1 MSVIDKSI
9 QYYNYVTGSTGW
21 PASTNVGVVS
31 GLDYIIETGSNDIY
45 FVEHNTNVFFAG
57 SKIRLREDVYDKIS
71 NYVASQSCDTCY
83 VYGMPNH
90 ELFGT
95 NPPTAHVPLISESFA
110 RHNISVNFEYNEN
123 TSVTYFSQ
131 RGNTDHLNK
140 FHLWLQT
147 PWYSDDTLL
156 DMTSGSFNK
165 NTFRT
170 ILSSSP
176 VSSSLIPL
184 FNTASY
190 TDNLNFPDFVSKKA
204 DVDAGLFVNGL
215 SFYSYHPN
223 SSSYQNEIDSGSLVE
238 QYIIQSGSYED
249 GKSYLDVGKIT
260 HMLTP
265 NDIVYLGNNDQE
277 VGHKTSMAKWNL
289 DERGD
294 EWKLKPIQGK
304 TAASGSLINMFDGS
318 TKQVQDIEVGDV
330 VKSYQPLGMP
340 DETMDYVSYTTTD
353 LSGSYDSGSIVVRT
367 FTDVA
372 YTFYGYYLL
381 NGSIK
386 IPLQSKSSDAYYFVK
401 QSGTW
406 GWRNPYQI
414 AVGDYFLNTDGN
426 ELEITSKTEVQE
438 DISWYSLDVEDIDT
452 YFSSNILVHNLPPK
466 CCFVAGTKVLMG
478 DNSIKN
484 IEDVEVGDV
493 VSTYDFDSQ
502 SVIEKLVLE
511 TKTPMNHNFV
521 KVHFEDGTINENVAD
536 HPYYV
541 VGKGWSSK
549 RPEWTKNTHDMDCE
563 KLEVGDIC
571 LQVSQDKS
579 IVEQKV
585 TRLET
590 YQEEQKTYNLVVND
604 THNYFANNILV
615 HNKICRFCFDYDTMI
630 TLADGTY
637 QPICKIRP
645 NDMIKTYDVETG
657 KLQNSKVLETI
668 KILHDNMVTYK
679 FNDNTK
685 IEATDDHP
693 FYIVGDSEVDSDYRP
708 LTIGDVVLN
717 DELQEREV
725 VNIEVNNVQKITY
738 NINRTDSGKNY
749 FANRVLVS
757 DESDT

>member
-21 PASTNVGVVS
+21 PTNTNVGVVS
-31 GLDYIIETGSNDIY
+31 GLDYIVETGSNDIY

-57 SKIRLREDVYDKIS
+57 SRIRLREDVYDKIS

-140 FHLWLQT
+140 FHLWLQS
-147 PWYSDDTLL
+147 PWYSDDALL

-238 QYIIQSGSYED
+238 QYIIQSGSYEE
-249 GKSYLDVGKIT
+249 GKPYLDVGKIT

-265 NDIVYLGNNDQE
+265 NEIVYLGKNDQE

-294 EWKLKPIQGK
+294 EWRLKPNQGK
-304 TAASGSLINMFDGS
+304 TAASVILINMYDGS
-318 TKQVQDIEVGDV
+318 QRQVQDIEVGDV

-414 AVGDYFLNTDGN
+414 AVGDYFLDTDGN

-478 DNSIKN
+478 DDSVKN

-493 VSTYDFDSQ
+493 VSTYDFDGQ
-502 SVIEKLVLE
+502 LVIEKLVLE
-511 TKTPMNHNFV
+511 TKTPVNHNFV

-585 TRLET
+585 VRLET

-615 HNKICRFCFDYDTMI
+615 HNKICRLCFTYDTMI
-630 TLADGTY
+630 TLSDGTY
-637 QPICKIRP
+637 QKICKVRP
-645 NDMIKTYDVETG
+645 GDMIKTYNEDTG
-657 KLQNSKVLETI
+657 KLQNSKVLETA
-668 KILHDNMVTYK
+668 KILHDNIVKYK
-679 FNDNTK
+679 FDNNTI
-685 IEATDDHP
+685 IEATDNHP
-693 FYIVGDSEVDSDYRP
+693 FYVVDEGYKAP
-708 LTIGDVVLN
+708 LQIGDVVLN
-717 DELQEREV
+717 DEMNKLTL
-725 VNIEVNNVQKITY
+725 VNIEVDKKQQITY
-738 NINRTDSGKNY
+738 NINSTDNGKNY
-749 FANRVLVS
+749 FANKVLVS

>member
-21 PASTNVGVVS
+21 PTNTNVGVVS
-31 GLDYIIETGSNDIY
+31 GLDYIVETGSNDIY

-57 SKIRLREDVYDKIS
+57 SRIRLREDVYDKIS

-140 FHLWLQT
+140 FHLWLQS
-147 PWYSDDTLL
+147 PWYSDDALL

-265 NDIVYLGNNDQE
+265 NEIVYLGKNDQE

-294 EWKLKPIQGK
+294 EWRLKPIQGK
-304 TAASGSLINMFDGS
+304 TAASGSLINMYDGS
-318 TKQVQDIEVGDV
+318 QRQVQDIEVGDV

-414 AVGDYFLNTDGN
+414 AVGDYFLDTDGN

-478 DNSIKN
+478 DDSVKN

-493 VSTYDFDSQ
+493 VSTYDFDGQ
-502 SVIEKLVLE
+502 LVIEKLVLE
-511 TKTPMNHNFV
+511 TKTPVNHNFV

-585 TRLET
+585 VRLET

-615 HNKICRFCFDYDTMI
+615 HNKICRLCFTYDTMI
-630 TLADGTY
+630 TLSDGTY
-637 QPICKIRP
+637 QKICKVRP
-645 NDMIKTYDVETG
+645 GDMIKTYNEDTG
-657 KLQNSKVLETI
+657 KLQNSKVLETA
-668 KILHDNMVTYK
+668 KILHDNIVKYK
-679 FNDNTK
+679 FDNNTI
-685 IEATDDHP
+685 IETTDNHP
-693 FYIVGDSEVDSDYRP
+693 FYVVDEGYKAP
-708 LTIGDVVLN
+708 LQIGDVVLN
-717 DELQEREV
+717 DEMNKLTL
-725 VNIEVNNVQKITY
+725 VNIEVDKKQQITY
-738 NINRTDSGKNY
+738 NINSTDSGKNY
-749 FANRVLVS
+749 FANKVLVS

>member
-21 PASTNVGVVS
+21 PTNTNVGVVS
-31 GLDYIIETGSNDIY
+31 GLDYIVETGSNDIY

-57 SKIRLREDVYDKIS
+57 SRIRLREDVYDKIS

-95 NPPTAHVPLISESFA
+95 NPPSAQVPLISQSFA

-140 FHLWLQT
+140 FHLWLQS
-147 PWYSDDTLL
+147 PWYSDDALL

-265 NDIVYLGNNDQE
+265 NEILYLGKNDQE

-294 EWKLKPIQGK
+294 EWRLKPIQGK
-304 TAASGSLINMFDGS
+304 TAASGSLINMYDGS
-318 TKQVQDIEVGDV
+318 QRQVQDIEVGDV

-414 AVGDYFLNTDGN
+414 AVGNYFLDTDGN

-478 DNSIKN
+478 DDSVKN

-493 VSTYDFDSQ
+493 VSTYDFDGQ
-502 SVIEKLVLE
+502 LVIEKLVLE
-511 TKTPMNHNFV
+511 TKTPVNHNFV
-521 KVHFEDGTINENVAD
+521 KVHFDDGTINENVAD

-585 TRLET
+585 VRLET

-615 HNKICRFCFDYDTMI
+615 HNKICRLCFTYDTMI
-630 TLADGTY
+630 TLSDGTY
-637 QPICKIRP
+637 QKICKVRP
-645 NDMIKTYDVETG
+645 GDMIKTYNEDTG
-657 KLQNSKVLETI
+657 KLQNSKVLETA
-668 KILHDNMVTYK
+668 KILHDNIVKYK
-679 FNDNTK
+679 FDNNTI
-685 IEATDDHP
+685 IEATDNHP
-693 FYIVGDSEVDSDYRP
+693 FYVVDEGYKAP
-708 LTIGDVVLN
+708 LQIGDVVLN
-717 DELQEREV
+717 DEMNKLTL
-725 VNIEVNNVQKITY
+725 VNIEVDKKQQITY
-738 NINRTDSGKNY
+738 NINSTDNGKNY
-749 FANRVLVS
+749 FANKVLVS

>member
-21 PASTNVGVVS
+21 PTNTNVGVVS
-31 GLDYIIETGSNDIY
+31 GLDYIVETGSNDIY

-57 SKIRLREDVYDKIS
+57 SRIRLREDVYDKIS

-140 FHLWLQT
+140 FHLWLQS
-147 PWYSDDTLL
+147 PWYSDDALL

-184 FNTASY
+184 FNTASS

-204 DVDAGLFVNGL
+204 EVDAGLFVNGL

-265 NDIVYLGNNDQE
+265 NEIVYLGKNDQE

-294 EWKLKPIQGK
+294 EWRLKPIQGK
-304 TAASGSLINMFDGS
+304 TAASGSLINMYDGS
-318 TKQVQDIEVGDV
+318 QRQVQDIEVGDV

-414 AVGDYFLNTDGN
+414 AVGNYFLDTDGN

-478 DNSIKN
+478 DDSVKN
-484 IEDVEVGDV
+484 IEDVEVGDI
-493 VSTYDFDSQ
+493 VSTYDFDGQ
-502 SVIEKLVLE
+502 LVIEKLVLE
-511 TKTPMNHNFV
+511 TKTPVNHNFV

-585 TRLET
+585 VRLET

-615 HNKICRFCFDYDTMI
+615 HNKICRLCFTYDTMI
-630 TLADGTY
+630 TLSDGTY
-637 QPICKIRP
+637 QKICKVRP
-645 NDMIKTYDVETG
+645 GDMIKTYNEDTG
-657 KLQNSKVLETI
+657 KLQNSKVLETA
-668 KILHDNMVTYK
+668 KILHDNIVKYK
-679 FNDNTK
+679 FDNNTI
-685 IEATDDHP
+685 IEATDNHP
-693 FYIVGDSEVDSDYRP
+693 FYVVDEGYKAP
-708 LTIGDVVLN
+708 LQIGDVVLN
-717 DELQEREV
+717 DEMNKLTL
-725 VNIEVNNVQKITY
+725 VNIEVDKKQQITY
-738 NINRTDSGKNY
+738 NINSTDNGKNY
-749 FANRVLVS
+749 FANKVLVS

>member
-21 PASTNVGVVS
+21 PTNTNVGVIS
-31 GLDYIIETGSNDIY
+31 GLDYIVETGSNDIY

-57 SKIRLREDVYDKIS
+57 SRIRLREDVYDKIS

-140 FHLWLQT
+140 FHLWLQS
-147 PWYSDDTLL
+147 PWYSDDALL

-238 QYIIQSGSYED
+238 QYIIQSGSYEE
-249 GKSYLDVGKIT
+249 GKPYLDVGKIT

-304 TAASGSLINMFDGS
+304 TAASGSLINMYDGS
-318 TKQVQDIEVGDV
+318 QRQVQDIEVGDV

-414 AVGDYFLNTDGN
+414 AVGNYFLDTDGN

-478 DNSIKN
+478 DDSVKN

-493 VSTYDFDSQ
+493 VSTYDFDGQ
-502 SVIEKLVLE
+502 LVIEKLVLE
-511 TKTPMNHNFV
+511 TKTPVNHNFV

-536 HPYYV
+536 HPYYE

-585 TRLET
+585 VRLET

-615 HNKICRFCFDYDTMI
+615 HNKICRLCFTYDTMI
-630 TLADGTY
+630 TLSDGTY
-637 QPICKIRP
+637 QKICKVRP
-645 NDMIKTYDVETG
+645 GDMIKTYNEDTG
-657 KLQNSKVLETI
+657 KLQNSKVLETA
-668 KILHDNMVTYK
+668 KILHDNIVKYK
-679 FNDNTK
+679 FDNNTI
-685 IEATDDHP
+685 IEATDNHP
-693 FYIVGDSEVDSDYRP
+693 FYVVDEGYKAP
-708 LTIGDVVLN
+708 LQIGDVVLN
-717 DELQEREV
+717 DEMNKLTL
-725 VNIEVNNVQKITY
+725 VNIEVDKKQQITY
-738 NINRTDSGKNY
+738 NINSTDNGKNY
-749 FANRVLVS
+749 FANKVLVS

>member
-21 PASTNVGVVS
+21 PTNTNVGVVS
-31 GLDYIIETGSNDIY
+31 GLDYIVETGSNDIY

-57 SKIRLREDVYDKIS
+57 SRIRLREDVYDKIS

-110 RHNISVNFEYNEN
+110 RHNISVNFEYNED

-131 RGNTDHLNK
+131 RGNTDHLDK
-140 FHLWLQT
+140 FHLRLQT
-147 PWYSDDTLL
+147 PWYSDDALL

-265 NDIVYLGNNDQE
+265 NEIVYLGKNDQE

-294 EWKLKPIQGK
+294 EWRLKPIQGK
-304 TAASGSLINMFDGS
+304 TAASGSLINMYDGS
-318 TKQVQDIEVGDV
+318 QRQVQDIEVGDV

-414 AVGDYFLNTDGN
+414 AVGNYFLDTDGN

-478 DNSIKN
+478 DDSVKN

-493 VSTYDFDSQ
+493 VSTYDFDGQ
-502 SVIEKLVLE
+502 LVIEKLVLE
-511 TKTPMNHNFV
+511 TKTPVNHNFV

-585 TRLET
+585 VRLET

-615 HNKICRFCFDYDTMI
+615 HNKICRLCFTYDTMI
-630 TLADGTY
+630 TLSDGTY
-637 QPICKIRP
+637 QKICKVRP
-645 NDMIKTYDVETG
+645 GDMIKTYNEDTG
-657 KLQNSKVLETI
+657 KLQNSKVLETA
-668 KILHDNMVTYK
+668 KILHDNIVKYK
-679 FNDNTK
+679 FDNNTI
-685 IEATDDHP
+685 IEATDNHP
-693 FYIVGDSEVDSDYRP
+693 FYVVDEGYKAP
-708 LTIGDVVLN
+708 LQIGDVVLN
-717 DELQEREV
+717 DEMNKLTL
-725 VNIEVNNVQKITY
+725 VNIEVDKKQQITY
-738 NINRTDSGKNY
+738 NINSTDNGKNY
-749 FANRVLVS
+749 FANKVLVS

>member
-1 MSVIDKSI
+1 MSVLDKSI
-9 QYYNYVTGSTGW
+9 QYYNYVTASTGW
-21 PASTNVGVVS
+21 PTNTNVGVVS
-31 GLDYIIETGSNDIY
+31 GLDYIVETGSNDIY
-45 FVEHNTNVFFAG
+45 FVEHNTKVFFAG
-57 SKIRLREDVYDKIS
+57 SRIRLREDVYDKIS

-140 FHLWLQT
+140 FHLWLQS
-147 PWYSDDTLL
+147 PWYSDDALL

-265 NDIVYLGNNDQE
+265 NEIVYLGKNDQE

-294 EWKLKPIQGK
+294 EWRLKPIQGK
-304 TAASGSLINMFDGS
+304 TAASGSLINMYDGS
-318 TKQVQDIEVGDV
+318 QRQVQDIEVGDV

-414 AVGDYFLNTDGN
+414 AVGDYFLDTDGN

-478 DNSIKN
+478 DDSVKN

-493 VSTYDFDSQ
+493 VSTYDFDGQ
-502 SVIEKLVLE
+502 LVIEKLVLE
-511 TKTPMNHNFV
+511 TKTPVNHNFV

-585 TRLET
+585 VRLET

-615 HNKICRFCFDYDTMI
+615 HNKICRLCFTYDTMI
-630 TLADGTY
+630 TLSDGTY
-637 QPICKIRP
+637 QKICKVRP
-645 NDMIKTYDVETG
+645 GDMIKTYNEDTG
-657 KLQNSKVLETI
+657 KLQNSKVLETA
-668 KILHDNMVTYK
+668 KILHDNIVKYK
-679 FNDNTK
+679 FDNNTI
-685 IEATDDHP
+685 IEATDNHP
-693 FYIVGDSEVDSDYRP
+693 FYVVDEGYKAP
-708 LTIGDVVLN
+708 LQIGDVVLN
-717 DELQEREV
+717 DEMNKLTL
-725 VNIEVNNVQKITY
+725 VNIEVDKKQQITY
-738 NINRTDSGKNY
+738 NINSTDNGKNY
-749 FANRVLVS
+749 FANKVLVS

>member
-21 PASTNVGVVS
+21 PTNTNVGVVS
-31 GLDYIIETGSNDIY
+31 GLDYIVETGSNDIY

-57 SKIRLREDVYDKIS
+57 SRIRLREDVYDKIS

-95 NPPTAHVPLISESFA
+95 HPPTAHVPLISESFA

-140 FHLWLQT
+140 FHLWLQS
-147 PWYSDDTLL
+147 PWYSDDALL

-265 NDIVYLGNNDQE
+265 NEIVYLGKNDQE

-294 EWKLKPIQGK
+294 EWRLKPIQGK
-304 TAASGSLINMFDGS
+304 TAASGSLINMYDGS
-318 TKQVQDIEVGDV
+318 QRQVQDIEVGDV

-414 AVGDYFLNTDGN
+414 AVGDYFLDTDGN

-478 DNSIKN
+478 DDSVKN

-493 VSTYDFDSQ
+493 VSTYDFDGQ
-502 SVIEKLVLE
+502 LVIEKLVLE
-511 TKTPMNHNFV
+511 TKTPVNHNFV

-585 TRLET
+585 VRLET

-615 HNKICRFCFDYDTMI
+615 HNKICRLCFTYDTMI
-630 TLADGTY
+630 TLSDGTY
-637 QPICKIRP
+637 QKICKVRP
-645 NDMIKTYDVETG
+645 GDMIKTYNEDTG
-657 KLQNSKVLETI
+657 KLQNSKVLETA
-668 KILHDNMVTYK
+668 KILHDNIVKYK
-679 FNDNTK
+679 FDNNTI
-685 IEATDDHP
+685 IEATDNHP
-693 FYIVGDSEVDSDYRP
+693 FYVVDEGYKAP
-708 LTIGDVVLN
+708 LQIGDVVLN
-717 DELQEREV
+717 DEMNKLTL
-725 VNIEVNNVQKITY
+725 VNIEVDKKQQITY
-738 NINRTDSGKNY
+738 NINSTDNGKNY
-749 FANRVLVS
+749 FANKVLVS